1 MYKYVVYIV
10 LVQILIHLFTC
21 HTTQALIKCPLF
33 LSTFD
38 LIYPTFI
45 FLPVLCIFQKSWI
58 NGNEPMK
65 FPPPPQ
71 NKYHMTKLFLTSKTN
86 FRKIAYNL
94 DFPMY
99 Y

>member
-10 LVQILIHLFTC
+10 LVQILVHLFTC

-65 FPPPPQ
+65 SPPK
-71 NKYHMTKLFLTSKTN
+71 NYHMMKLFLTSKTN
-86 FRKIAYNL
+86 FPKIAYNL